1 MGTVVEHAGTPLTP
15 GMYEV
20 KDKVR
25 LGLTEELRSSVK
37 KLSNSSYCGEDI
49 HTNIRTKVLTSL
61 VILKVSFMRVEKAL
75 SAKSLSTLA
84 VQRSFQ
90 SSSKMSLQAR
100 AGVCRIPLANCV
112 QEAKLLGGA
121 VRIVLPEK
129 RLLTL
134 FSSSCMVSTRLVIPI
149 TAIPRLL
156 EFARQ
161 F

>member
-1 MGTVVEHAGTPLTP
+1 MGTVVEHAAIPLTP
-15 GMYEV
+15 ELHEV
-20 KDKVR
+20 KDKVY
-25 LGLTEELRSSVK
+25 LGSTEELRPSI
-37 KLSNSSYCGEDI
+37 KLSNSSHRGEDF

-61 VILKVSFMRVEKAL
+61 VILKVSFKRVEKAL

-90 SSSKMSLQAR
+90 SSSESSLQAR
-100 AGVCRIPLANCV
+100 AGVSRIPLANCV

-129 RLLTL
+129 RLLTR
-134 FSSSCMVSTRLVIPI
+134 FSNSCIVSTRLVIPI

-156 EFARQ
+156 EFAPQ